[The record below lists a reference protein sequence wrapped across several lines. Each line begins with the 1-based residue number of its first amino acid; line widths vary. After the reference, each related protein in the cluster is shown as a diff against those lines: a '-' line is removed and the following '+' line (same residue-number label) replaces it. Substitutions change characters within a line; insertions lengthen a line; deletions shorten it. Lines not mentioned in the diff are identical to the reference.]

1 MDVLE
6 PTSGCPPVPP
16 AGVAAGWF
24 RFVPSPAGASCA
36 SAGPDSPIATSR
48 NAIEAS
54 GPTPGSP
61 PIRLQ
66 DLDPGLD
73 PGRPSADVRLHD
85 EDHLAVAFGVSVGR
99 FAGLLQAPRLV
110 GLDSGGGIRTRDL

>member
-36 SAGPDSPIATSR
+36 SAGPDSPIARSR

-73 PGRPSADVRLHD
+73 PGRPSADVRFTTKTTLRWPS
-85 EDHLAVAFGVSVGR
+85 GSR
-99 FAGLLQAPRLV
+99 SAGLQGFCKLHAL
-110 GLDSGGGIRTRDL
+110 S